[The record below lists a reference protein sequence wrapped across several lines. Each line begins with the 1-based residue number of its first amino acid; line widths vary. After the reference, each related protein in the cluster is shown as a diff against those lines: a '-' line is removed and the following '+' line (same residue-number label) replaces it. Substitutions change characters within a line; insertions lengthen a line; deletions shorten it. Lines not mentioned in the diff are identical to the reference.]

1 MENKETKETK
11 EINVFDN
18 FFNNFIKT
26 GTVQREFEIAK
37 DFKVKLKVLNTEE
50 STIADAMFTADNPIL
65 NDAGFLKLRSAAV
78 IAMATMSVNGIEV
91 IEGESPIGRI
101 SNARYSLYGYFLKMP
116 MEILEKL
123 WDCYLE
129 ILKEQSDKYSGGV
142 VDEIKNS

>member
-1 MENKETKETK
+1 MENKENKENQ

-26 GTVQREFEIAK
+26 GVVQKEFEIAK

-50 STIADAMFTADNPIL
+50 NTIADAMFTADNPVL
-65 NDAGFLKLRSAAV
+65 NESGFLKLRSAAI
-78 IAMATMSVNGIEV
+78 IAMATVSINGIDV
-91 IEGESPIGRI
+91 VEGQSPIGRI

-129 ILKEQSDKYSGGV
+129 ILQEQNNKYSSDP
-142 VDEIKNS
+142 VDQVKNS